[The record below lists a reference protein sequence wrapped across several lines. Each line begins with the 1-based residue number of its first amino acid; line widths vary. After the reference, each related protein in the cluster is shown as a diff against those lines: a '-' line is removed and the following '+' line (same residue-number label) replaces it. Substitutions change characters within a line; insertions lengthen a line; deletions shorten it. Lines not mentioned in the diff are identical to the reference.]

1 MVDKLDIIDDYL
13 RTLGVNKNII
23 NYMRE
28 RRIYLNKYFEDILGK
43 DFYMW
48 SDEIH
53 RKEFCQKFYN
63 LNINTNSYSYNIFHL
78 C

>member
-28 RRIYLNKYFEDILGK
+28 RRIYLNKYFNLGLQREASN
-43 DFYMW
+43 D
-48 SDEIH
+48 
-53 RKEFCQKFYN
+53 
-63 LNINTNSYSYNIFHL
+63 
-78 C
+78 